1 MDAIVGYRV
10 VGPLTVHRK
19 IKDVEEFVQ
28 LALTK
33 VVDEVLS
40 QQYSDQVLGLLER
53 EEEPLSCEPTV
64 PWDCN
69 EGAEIPLEVL
79 LKAPNAVLK
88 VIPSQK
94 LNAVSVTK
102 LQNVPV
108 HVLQH
113 ATVEVLQK
121 LPIPTLIGL
130 GSVPP
135 HVLQSAPLSVLTDM
149 PVTKLEKMG
158 NVPSSVL
165 QLAPLDVLLRAPVY
179 VLESTPVE
187 LSLEVPVE
195 SLLRGQATHINGLT
209 RMQTTRASINGNSAP
224 ASQGLQADFSWVKKV
239 NKKLELFGVKA
250 SWVQFTNVDI
260 AAFSL
265 QSNGMAE

>member
-64 PWDCN
+64 PWDGN

-135 HVLQSAPLSVLTDM
+135 HVLQSAPSSVLTDM

-179 VLESTPVE
+179 VLESK
-187 LSLEVPVE
+187 PVE

-224 ASQGLQADFSWVKKV
+224 APQGLQADFSWVKKV